1 MKKLLLP
8 SIGFMLF
15 ISCSQPEPESQAV
28 RAGNPVIEGW
38 YADPEGIVFNNEYWI
53 FPTYSDHYGEPDTSS
68 VFTEEQLAAR
78 SQAINEQYL
87 IQTFFDAFS
96 SKDLVN
102 WEKHSH
108 VLDIKDVKWAS
119 YSMWAPSIIQ
129 ANDQYYLF
137 FSANDIQSNEEY
149 GGIGVAVADQPEGPY
164 KDALGE
170 PLIDEFHNGAQPMI
184 SLYLKITT
192 DSFICI
198 MAVGATATW

>member
-1 MKKLLLP
+1 MKRIFLI
-8 SIGFMLF
+8 SIAPILF
-15 ISCSQPEPESQAV
+15 ISCSQSEPESRAD
-28 RAGNPVIEGW
+28 RAGNPEIEGW
-38 YADPEGIVFNNEYWI
+38 YADPEGIIFDNEYWI

-68 VFTEEQLAAR
+68 VFTDRQLAAR
-78 SQAINEQYL
+78 SKAINDQYL

-102 WEKHSH
+102 WEKHPH
-108 VLDIKDVKWAS
+108 VLDIKDVEWAS

-129 ANDQYYLF
+129 ANDLYYLF

-170 PLIDEFHNGAQPMI
+170 PLISEFHNGAKQSI
-184 SLYLKITT
+184 SLY
-192 DSFICI
+192 
-198 MAVGATATW
+198 